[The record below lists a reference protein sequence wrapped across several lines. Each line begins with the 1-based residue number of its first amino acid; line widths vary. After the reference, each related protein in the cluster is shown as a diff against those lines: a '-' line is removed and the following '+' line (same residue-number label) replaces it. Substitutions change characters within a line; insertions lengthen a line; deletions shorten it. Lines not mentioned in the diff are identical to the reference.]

1 MFQMK
6 ILMHEMLPSPPA
18 NSAKNR
24 ALDGLPKSFIHI
36 LRTLFDILDNKQ
48 TGLVKFSGIVFVEG
62 VC

>member
-1 MFQMK
+1 MK

-18 NSAKNR
+18 TSAKNR

-48 TGLVKFSGIVFVEG
+48 TGLVKFSGKSMVY
-62 VC
+62 